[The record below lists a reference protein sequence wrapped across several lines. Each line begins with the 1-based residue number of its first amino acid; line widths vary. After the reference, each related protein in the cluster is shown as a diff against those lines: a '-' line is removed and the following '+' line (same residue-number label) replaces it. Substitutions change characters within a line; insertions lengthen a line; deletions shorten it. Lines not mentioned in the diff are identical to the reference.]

1 MTKRVAI
8 YCRTSTKMQNPEM
21 QLVELRNYSHSRNY
35 NIVVE
40 YVDQASG
47 ASSDRENYKKLLN
60 DIRKRKIDIVLTFRF
75 DRIARSTKMLISL
88 LEECQSMGIDFL
100 SYQENID
107 TSSSAGKV
115 LFTMIA
121 AFAEFE
127 REIIRERVRAGL
139 ETAKRK
145 GIVLGRK
152 RISKEKINQIKLLR
166 DKGVPI
172 KEIINQLKISRA
184 SYFNIIKTS

>member
-1 MTKRVAI
+1 MKRVAI
-8 YCRTSTKMQNPEM
+8 YCRTSTKMQNPDM
-21 QLVELRNYSHSRNY
+21 QLLELRNYANSRNY

-88 LEECQSMGIDFL
+88 LEECQSMDIDFL

-145 GIVLGRK
+145 GKKLGRK
-152 RISKEKINQIKLLR
+152 RISNDKIELLR
-166 DKGVPI
+166 ILKSKGLSVQ
-172 KEIINQLKISRA
+172 EIIKQLNISRA
-184 SYFNIIKTS
+184 SYFNYLKVL